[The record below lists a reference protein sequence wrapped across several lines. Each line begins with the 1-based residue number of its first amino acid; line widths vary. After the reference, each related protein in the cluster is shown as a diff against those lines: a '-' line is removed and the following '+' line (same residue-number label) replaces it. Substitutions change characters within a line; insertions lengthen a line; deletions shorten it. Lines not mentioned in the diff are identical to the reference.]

1 MPSASPTGPSESA
14 PPAPPNPPTERIL
27 GVAVDALDFR
37 RALGRIVAAA
47 GRDAGPPLYTVAIN
61 PEKIMRARRE
71 PGLRP
76 ILEGAG
82 LRIADGIGVVVASR
96 LRRGRVKNRV
106 TGIDLTMAVAEEA
119 AARGWP
125 VYLLGGAPGVAEA
138 AAGAYAARFPG
149 FVTAGTGD
157 GFFRGRDSEVCA
169 RVRQSGARV
178 LFLALGSPAQ
188 EYWLNAHLGETG
200 CRVGMGVGGTFDV
213 LSGRTARAPVLM
225 QRLGLEWLHRLI
237 REPSRYRRMLVLPVF
252 LALALVERRPR
263 GRALEP
269 QGSERA

>member
-1 MPSASPTGPSESA
+1 V
-14 PPAPPNPPTERIL
+14 ERIL
-27 GVAVDALDFR
+27 GVAVDPVDFGAAVR
-37 RALGRIVAAA
+37 RITDAAD
-47 GRDAGPPLYTVAIN
+47 GAGPALYTVAIN

-82 LRIADGIGVVVASR
+82 LRIPDGVGVVVASR
-96 LRRGRVKNRV
+96 LRRGRVRSRV
-106 TGIDLTMAVAEEA
+106 TGIDLTMAVGREA
-119 AARGWP
+119 AAHGWP
-125 VYLLGGAPGVAEA
+125 VYLLGGAPGVADEA
-138 AAGAYAARFPG
+138 AAAYGARFPG
-149 FVTAGTGD
+149 FVTAGTSD
-157 GFFRGRDSEVCA
+157 GYFAGRDGEVCE
-169 RVRQSGARV
+169 RVRRSGARI

-188 EYWLNAHLGETG
+188 EYWLHAHLAETG

-252 LALALVERRPR
+252 LALALVERRHR
-263 GRALEP
+263 SGGASAGP
-269 QGSERA
+269 QGIERA